1 MTRQTSRIPFL
12 FNKVLIAFC
21 VCGLSFAS
29 GQTDFRTFI
38 SPDGVFQFNYSR
50 VLVRCTLEV
59 GGEEGYPGSWVPSED
74 CNSQAGLC
82 NDVASA
88 ANTIICL
95 AYPKDTFKEKPKFSG
110 AALFLAEI
118 GAASTSQACLEG
130 SKNWLIEGTKSVR
143 VGSVKAKHFR
153 TSDAWTSGG
162 QTGDIPCFS
171 WQEVLRARDTA
182 SRHECR
188 SIQSR
193 NHKGVHQAR
202 SGHGVHLP
210 KESSRF
216 LSLPQIAMHPG

>member
-1 MTRQTSRIPFL
+1 M
-12 FNKVLIAFC
+12 KVLIAFC

-82 NDVASA
+82 DDVASA

-162 QTGDIPCFS
+162 QTGDIYRVFHGKKCY
-171 WQEVLRARDTA
+171 ELG
-182 SRHECR
+182 
-188 SIQSR
+188 IQ
-193 NHKGVHQAR
+193 QAGT
-202 SGHGVHLP
+202 SAGAYNPGTI
-210 KESSRF
+210 KEFTKQDQDMVYTCLKKAVDSFRF
-216 LSLPQIAMHPG
+216 LK